1 MHVILVF
8 LAMIYSIYKHE
19 AWELQGIRCSR
30 TGCEMFLSAFK
41 TYELLH
47 YAMICTKRGME
58 CLDLKVQLKP
68 MRQHALGRLRSEV
81 WDLRFG
87 IWGIF
92 MNLFHFI

>member
-1 MHVILVF
+1 MGVTGNQVF
-8 LAMIYSIYKHE
+8 ANS
-19 AWELQGIRCSR
+19 
-30 TGCEMFLSAFK
+30 CEMFLSAFK